1 LVPSDAPDRYIEQ
14 GLDITADGAK
24 LMKARSFAQSSV
36 EHLGWHEI
44 AAQVETIFE
53 RAIDMA

>member
-1 LVPSDAPDRYIEQ
+1 
-14 GLDITADGAK
+14 
-24 LMKARSFAQSSV
+24 MKARSFARSSV

-53 RAIDMA
+53 RAIDLA